1 MKRRSVLS
9 PIASAALLAAA
20 LAPGCAPSEAPEGGL
35 PDKLILGLVPA
46 LEADKLIDN
55 LTPLSDYLTAELG
68 IEVES
73 FVPQDYTGLIE
84 ALGSGRADIG
94 MLPPFAGMLGYE
106 RYGIETILIS
116 ERDGEARYR
125 AQWMTADPSFCEEP
139 PTERRNGLMGCR
151 ASIQKVRGRTV
162 GFTDP
167 TSTSGYL
174 FPALQLIDA
183 GINPEEDI
191 QSVFVGSHDAA
202 VIAVLNGDV
211 EIAAAYDDARTYI
224 LGEYPEISTQ
234 VLPFNYSDWIPNDGV
249 QVRGDLPDELK
260 ERIKQA
266 FLKLTEE
273 EAGLEQAERML
284 YKLYEIDGFV
294 EFEDGM
300 YEPVKR
306 AFEEM
311 RDKIDLDG

>member
-1 MKRRSVLS
+1 MNRSTFSSLALCTVALVLCS
-9 PIASAALLAAA
+9 CSSGSRPA
-20 LAPGCAPSEAPEGGL
+20 GGAPE
-35 PDKLILGLVPA
+35 KLVLGLVPA

-55 LTPLSDYLTAELG
+55 LRPLDEYLTSELG
-68 IEVES
+68 IPVES

-84 ALGSGRADIG
+84 ALGSGQADIA
-94 MLPPFAGMLGYE
+94 MLPPFAGMLAQE
-106 RYGIETILIS
+106 RYGVETILIS

-125 AQWMTADPSFCEEP
+125 AQWMTADASLCEEP
-139 PTERRNGLMGCR
+139 PAPGPNGLLGCL
-151 ASIQKVRGRTV
+151 ASIQNVRGKVV

-174 FPALQLIDA
+174 FPALQLLDA

-224 LGEYPEISTQ
+224 LDEYPDIDQT

-249 QVRGDLPDELK
+249 QVRGDLPQDLK
-260 ERIKQA
+260 DAIKEA
-266 FLKLTEE
+266 FLKLTRV
-273 EAGLEQAERML
+273 EAGLEQEDRML

-294 EFEDGM
+294 EFEAGTYDSVM
-300 YEPVKR
+300 R
-306 AFEEM
+306 AFTEM
-311 RDKIDLDG
+311 RDKIDLGE

>member
-1 MKRRSVLS
+1 MNRS
-9 PIASAALLAAA
+9 LAAIA
-20 LAPGCAPSEAPEGGL
+20 VCLILFIGCTSDTGSLSSRPE
-35 PDKLILGLVPA
+35 KLVLGLVPA

-55 LTPLSDYLTAELG
+55 LRPLDEYLTRELG
-68 IEVES
+68 IPVES

-84 ALGSGRADIG
+84 ALGSGQADIG
-94 MLPPFAGMLGYE
+94 MLPPFAGMLAFE

-125 AQWMTADPSFCEEP
+125 AQWMTADPDFCDEP
-139 PTERRNGLMGCR
+139 PEVDLNGLMRCV
-151 ASIQKVRGRTV
+151 ASIQKVRGKVV

-183 GINPEEDI
+183 GIDPEEDI

-202 VIAVLNGDV
+202 VIALLNGDV

-224 LGEYPEISTQ
+224 LGEYPDIGSQ
-234 VLPFNYSDWIPNDGV
+234 VLPFNYSAWIPNDGV
-249 QVRGDLPDELK
+249 QVRADLAPELK
-260 ERIKQA
+260 EAIKQA
-266 FLKLTEE
+266 FLKLTR
-273 EAGLEQAERML
+273 EQAGIPQTERLL

-294 EFEDGM
+294 EFEPGT

-306 AFEEM
+306 AFAEM
-311 RDKIDLDG
+311 RDRIDLDN

>member
-1 MKRRSVLS
+1 MNRRL
-9 PIASAALLAAA
+9 AA
-20 LAPGCAPSEAPEGGL
+20 LALSVILLAGCGAGSGPGDGAMPE
-35 PDKLILGLVPA
+35 KLVLGLVPA
-46 LEADKLIDN
+46 LEADKLISN
-55 LTPLSDYLTAELG
+55 LKPLDEYLTAELG
-68 IEVES
+68 IPVES

-84 ALGSGRADIG
+84 ALGSGQADIG

-125 AQWMTADPSFCEEP
+125 AQWMTTDPEFCDEP
-139 PTERRNGLMGCR
+139 PEPDWRGLLRCI
-151 ASIQKVRGRTV
+151 ASIQKVRGKVV

-224 LGEYPEISTQ
+224 LNEYPDIGQQ
-234 VLPFNYSDWIPNDGV
+234 VIPFNYSDWIPNDGV
-249 QVRGDLPDELK
+249 QVRGDLPDDVK
-260 ERIKQA
+260 ESIKRA
-266 FLKLTEE
+266 FLKLTRV
-273 EAGLEQAERML
+273 EAGIPQEERLM

-294 EFEDGM
+294 EFEEGT

-306 AFEEM
+306 AFAQM
-311 RDKIDLDG
+311 RDKIDLDN

>member
-1 MKRRSVLS
+1 MRRC
-9 PIASAALLAAA
+9 AALVCLLCA
-20 LAPGCAPSEAPEGGL
+20 LAGCSSGGAPEEAQ
-35 PDKLILGLVPA
+35 KLVLGLVPA

-55 LTPLSDYLTAELG
+55 LKPLEEYLSAELG
-68 IEVES
+68 IAVES

-94 MLPPFAGMLGYE
+94 MLPPFAGMLGFE

-116 ERDGEARYR
+116 VRDGHAQYR
-125 AQWMTADPSFCEEP
+125 AQWMTADPEFCEEP
-139 PTERRNGLMGCR
+139 PTERLNGLMECV
-151 ASIQKVRGRTV
+151 ASIQKLRGRTV

-224 LGEYPEISTQ
+224 LEEYPEIGTQ

-249 QVRGDLPDELK
+249 QVRGDLDEEVK

-266 FLKLTEE
+266 FLKLTRE
-273 EAGLEQAERML
+273 EAGIAQTDRML

-294 EFEDGM
+294 EFDEGTYD
-300 YEPVKR
+300 PVKR
-306 AFEEM
+306 AFEQM

>member
-1 MKRRSVLS
+1 MHRVTL
-9 PIASAALLAAA
+9 AA
-20 LAPGCAPSEAPEGGL
+20 LAVCLLVSGSCGEGGSGGDR
-35 PDKLILGLVPA
+35 PDKLVLGLVPA

-55 LTPLSDYLTAELG
+55 LKPLDEYLTQELG
-68 IEVES
+68 VEVES

-84 ALGSGRADIG
+84 ALGSGQADIG
-94 MLPPFAGMLGYE
+94 MLPPFAGMLGHE

-116 ERDGEARYR
+116 QRDGEARYR
-125 AQWMTADPSFCEEP
+125 AQWMTADPEFCDEP
-139 PTERRNGLMGCR
+139 PTERLNGLLECV
-151 ASIQKVRGRTV
+151 ASIQKVRGKVV

-211 EIAAAYDDARTYI
+211 EVAAAYDDARTYI
-224 LGEYPEISTQ
+224 LNEYPEIGRQ
-234 VLPFNYSDWIPNDGV
+234 VIPFNYSDWIPNDGV
-249 QVRGDLPDELK
+249 QVRGDLPEEVK
-260 ERIKQA
+260 EAIKQA
-266 FLKLTEE
+266 FLKLSRV
-273 EAGLEQAERML
+273 EAGIPQQDRML

-294 EFEDGM
+294 EFEDGT

-306 AFEEM
+306 AFAQM
-311 RDKIDLDG
+311 RDQIDLDN

>member
-1 MKRRSVLS
+1 MNRSLT
-9 PIASAALLAAA
+9 ALAACVMLLSGCGA
-20 LAPGCAPSEAPEGGL
+20 DSGPGDRPE
-35 PDKLILGLVPA
+35 KLVLGLVPA
-46 LEADKLIDN
+46 LEADKLISN
-55 LTPLSDYLTAELG
+55 LGPLAEYLTEELG

-84 ALGSGRADIG
+84 ALGSGQADIG
-94 MLPPFAGMLGYE
+94 MLPPFAGMLGFE

-116 ERDGEARYR
+116 ERNGEARYR
-125 AQWMTADPSFCEEP
+125 AQWMTTDADICEEP
-139 PTERRNGLMGCR
+139 PEPDLNGLLRCV
-151 ASIQKVRGRTV
+151 ASIQNVRGKVV

-202 VIAVLNGDV
+202 VIQLLNGDI

-224 LGEYPEISTQ
+224 LNEYPDIGSQ
-234 VLPFNYSDWIPNDGV
+234 VIPFNYSDWIPNDGV
-249 QVRGDLPDELK
+249 QVRGDLPADLK
-260 ERIKQA
+260 AEIKAA
-266 FLKLTEE
+266 FLKLTRV
-273 EAGLEQAERML
+273 EAGLAQEERIL
-284 YKLYEIDGFV
+284 YRLYEIDGFV
-294 EFEDGM
+294 EFEEGT

-306 AFEEM
+306 AFTQM
-311 RDKIDLDG
+311 RDKIDLDN

>member
-1 MKRRSVLS
+1 MNRS
-9 PIASAALLAAA
+9 LAVMAICSISI
-20 LAPGCAPSEAPEGGL
+20 LFGGCSSDSGPGAGERPE
-35 PDKLILGLVPA
+35 KLVLGLVPA

-55 LTPLSDYLTAELG
+55 LKPLDEYLTAELG
-68 IEVES
+68 IPVES

-84 ALGSGRADIG
+84 ALGSGQADIG
-94 MLPPFAGMLGYE
+94 MLPPFAGMLGFE

-116 ERDGEARYR
+116 QRDGQARYR
-125 AQWMTADPSFCEEP
+125 AQWMTADPEFCDEP
-139 PTERRNGLMGCR
+139 PEKQLNGLLACV
-151 ASIQKVRGRTV
+151 ASIQKVRGKVV

-224 LGEYPEISTQ
+224 INEYPDIGSQ

-249 QVRGDLPDELK
+249 QVRGDLPEDVK
-260 ERIKQA
+260 EEIKQA
-266 FLKLTEE
+266 FLRLTRV
-273 EAGLEQAERML
+273 EAGVPQAERML
-284 YKLYEIDGFV
+284 FKLYEIDGFV
-294 EFEDGM
+294 EFEDGT

-306 AFEEM
+306 AFTQM
-311 RDKIDLDG
+311 RDRIDLDN

>member
-1 MKRRSVLS
+1 MNRSL
-9 PIASAALLAAA
+9 AA
-20 LAPGCAPSEAPEGGL
+20 LAACVLLLSGCSADSSSTGSGRPQ
-35 PDKLILGLVPA
+35 KLVLGLVPA
-46 LEADKLIDN
+46 LEADKLISN
-55 LTPLSDYLTAELG
+55 LTPLAEYLTSELG

-84 ALGSGRADIG
+84 ALGSGQADIG
-94 MLPPFAGMLGYE
+94 MLPPFAGMLGNE

-125 AQWMTADPSFCEEP
+125 AQWMTTDVDLCEEP
-139 PTERRNGLMGCR
+139 PEKDLNGLLRCV
-151 ASIQKVRGRTV
+151 ASIQNVRGKVV

-224 LGEYPEISTQ
+224 LNEYPDIGSQ

-249 QVRGDLPDELK
+249 QVRGDLSADLK
-260 ERIKQA
+260 QEIKAA
-266 FLKLTEE
+266 FLKLTRM
-273 EAGLEQAERML
+273 EAGLPQEERMM

-294 EFEDGM
+294 EFEEGT

-306 AFEEM
+306 AFAQM
-311 RDKIDLDG
+311 RDKIDLDN

>member
-1 MKRRSVLS
+1 MKRSL
-9 PIASAALLAAA
+9 AA
-20 LAPGCAPSEAPEGGL
+20 LAACVMLLGGCGEQADPGGRPQ
-35 PDKLILGLVPA
+35 KLVLGLVPA

-55 LTPLSDYLTAELG
+55 LKPLEEYLTRELG

-84 ALGSGRADIG
+84 ALGSGQADIG
-94 MLPPFAGMLGYE
+94 MLPPFAGMLAFE
-106 RYGIETILIS
+106 RYGVETILIS
-116 ERDGEARYR
+116 QRDGQARYR

-139 PTERRNGLMGCR
+139 PEVAPNGLMRCFTP
-151 ASIQKVRGRTV
+151 IEKVRGKVV

-224 LGEYPEISTQ
+224 INEYPDIGTQ
-234 VLPFNYSDWIPNDGV
+234 VLPFNYSAWIPNDGV
-249 QVRGDLPDELK
+249 QVRGDLPPDLK
-260 ERIKQA
+260 AEIKEA

-273 EAGLEQAERML
+273 EAGVPQEERLM
-284 YKLYEIDGFV
+284 YRLYEIDGFV
-294 EFEDGM
+294 EFEPGT

-306 AFEEM
+306 AFETM
-311 RDKIDLDG
+311 RDKIDLDK

>member
-1 MKRRSVLS
+1 MRASPHRRPL
-9 PIASAALLAAA
+9 AA
-20 LAPGCAPSEAPEGGL
+20 LAVCLLVAACGGPGAGDRPERL
-35 PDKLILGLVPA
+35 VLGLVPA

-55 LTPLSDYLTAELG
+55 LKPLDDYLTRELG
-68 IEVES
+68 IEVVS

-84 ALGSGRADIG
+84 ALGSGQADIG

-139 PTERRNGLMGCR
+139 PTERLNGLLECV

-191 QSVFVGSHDAA
+191 RSVFVGSHDAA

-224 LGEYPEISTQ
+224 LDEYPEIGHK
-234 VLPFNYSDWIPNDGV
+234 VIPFNYSDWIPNDGV
-249 QVRGDLPDELK
+249 QVRGDLPDEVK
-260 ERIKQA
+260 EAIKQA
-266 FLKLTEE
+266 FLKLSRE
-273 EAGLEQAERML
+273 EAGIPQRDRML

-294 EFEDGM
+294 EFEEGT

-306 AFEEM
+306 AFTQM
-311 RDKIDLDG
+311 RDKIDLDN

>member
-1 MKRRSVLS
+1 MKRRTLC
-9 PIASAALLAAA
+9 A
-20 LAPGCAPSEAPEGGL
+20 LAVCGIGLFGCSTADG
-35 PDKLILGLVPA
+35 PDGATPAKLVLGLVPA

-55 LTPLSDYLTAELG
+55 LIPLEEYLGAELG
-68 IEVES
+68 IPVES

-94 MLPPFAGMLGYE
+94 MLPPFAGMLGLE

-116 ERDGEARYR
+116 ERNGEARYR
-125 AQWMTADPSFCEEP
+125 AQWMTTDPDFCDEP
-139 PTERRNGLMGCR
+139 PSQRLNGLMECV
-151 ASIQKVRGRTV
+151 ASIQKIRGKTV

-224 LGEYPEISTQ
+224 TNEYPDIGTQ

-249 QVRGDLPDELK
+249 QVPGDMAPELK

-266 FLKLTEE
+266 FLKLTRE
-273 EAGLEQAERML
+273 EAGVPQAERML
-284 YKLYEIDGFV
+284 FKLYEIDGFV
-294 EFEDGM
+294 EFEEGM
-300 YEPVKR
+300 YDPVKR
-306 AFEEM
+306 AFEQM
-311 RDKIDLDG
+311 RDKIDLDE

>member
-1 MKRRSVLS
+1 MNRSLS
-9 PIASAALLAAA
+9 AIAVCLILFG
-20 LAPGCAPSEAPEGGL
+20 GCTSDTGSLSSRPE
-35 PDKLILGLVPA
+35 KLVLGLVPA

-55 LTPLSDYLTAELG
+55 LRPLDEYLSLELG
-68 IEVES
+68 IPVES

-84 ALGSGRADIG
+84 ALGSGQADIG
-94 MLPPFAGMLGYE
+94 MLPPFAGMLAFE

-116 ERDGEARYR
+116 VRDGEARYR
-125 AQWMTADPSFCEEP
+125 AQWMTADPGFCDEAPEV
-139 PTERRNGLMGCR
+139 GLRGLLHCV
-151 ASIQKVRGRTV
+151 ASIQKVRGKVV

-224 LGEYPEISTQ
+224 LNEYPDIGTQ

-249 QVRGDLPDELK
+249 QVRADLAPELK
-260 ERIKQA
+260 EAIKQA
-266 FLKLTEE
+266 FLKLTRV
-273 EAGLEQAERML
+273 EAGIPQAERL
-284 YKLYEIDGFV
+284 LFKLYEIDGFV
-294 EFEDGM
+294 EFEDGT

-306 AFEEM
+306 AFAEM
-311 RDKIDLDG
+311 RDRIDLDD